1 MNNHFARKSKTATFT
16 VRQLLNMINQLKLHM
31 FLAVILATA
40 FTSCTT
46 KEESTPQAEPVLE
59 PVVVTDTVRYDSDD
73 PAIWVNRQNPAQSL
87 ILGTDKMEGAGALFA
102 FDLEGATIDSL
113 VVDSLDRPNNVA
125 VAYDLPAGG
134 DTLDVA
140 IVTERINGQ
149 LRLFSLPSMQP
160 VDGGGVPV
168 FVNEP
173 DHNLVMGVAVYQP
186 SDSDSTYV
194 IVSRKSAPD
203 STRYLHQYA
212 LNYDREAGH
221 FTAGLVRTFGRFEGS
236 TEIEAIAVDNRLG
249 YVYYSDEGYGIRK
262 YYAEPDKGNQELAVF
277 GTDDFTE
284 DREGI
289 AIYPETDST
298 GYIIVSNQQG
308 GQLNIY
314 PREGT
319 SGNLHNHP
327 LLGKINYR
335 AISTDGIEA
344 TSLPLSDRFPE
355 GFVVAMSE
363 NKTFELYDW
372 KSIEELIST
381 GSTR

>member
-1 MNNHFARKSKTATFT
+1 MINHLKLPFLAAIILAITFT
-16 VRQLLNMINQLKLHM
+16 C
-31 FLAVILATA
+31 
-40 FTSCTT
+40 CTT
-46 KEESTPQAEPVLE
+46 KQDASQPEAVLE
-59 PVVVTDTVRYDSDD
+59 PVVITDTVRYDSDD
-73 PAIWVNRQNPAQSL
+73 PAIWVNREEPEQSL
-87 ILGTDKMEGAGALFA
+87 ILGTDKMEGAGALYV

-125 VAYDLPAGG
+125 VAYDLPAGE

-160 VDGGGVPV
+160 ADGGGVPV
-168 FVNEP
+168 FGSEP

-186 SDSDSTYV
+186 VDSDSTYV

-203 STRYLHQYA
+203 STRYLHQYS
-212 LNYDREAGH
+212 LNYDQNAKH
-221 FTAGLVRTFGRFEGS
+221 FTARLVRTFGRFEGS

-262 YYAEPDKGNQELAVF
+262 YYAEPDKGNEELAVF
-277 GTDDFTE
+277 GTADFTE

-289 AIYPETDST
+289 AIYPESDST
-298 GYIIVSNQQG
+298 GYIIVSNQQS

-319 SGNLHNHP
+319 SGSPHTHP
-327 LLGKINYR
+327 LITKINYR
-335 AISTDGIEA
+335 AVSTDGIEV
-344 TSLPLSDRFPE
+344 TSLPLNDRFPA

-372 KSIEELIST
+372 KSIKALISNR
-381 GSTR
+381 STR